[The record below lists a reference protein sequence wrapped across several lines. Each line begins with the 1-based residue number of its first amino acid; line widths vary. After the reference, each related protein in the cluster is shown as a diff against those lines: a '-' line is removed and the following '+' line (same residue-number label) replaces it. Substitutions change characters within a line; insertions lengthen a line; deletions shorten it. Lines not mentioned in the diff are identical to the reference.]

1 MFFFL
6 LSLFF
11 WGKNINN
18 SCERNKIMLCLKYTK
33 ILGIKGEMIM
43 DNKFLFIDNLHVKA
57 GDKEILKGLNL
68 EVNKGEVH
76 VIMGPNGAGKS
87 TLANVLM
94 GNPKYEI
101 TEGEIIFQG
110 TCINDLK
117 TNERAKLGLF
127 MSFQHP
133 EEIPGV
139 TVENFLRAA
148 KMAIEDKPIKLMEFK
163 KALRG
168 KMDLLGMK
176 EEYASRYLNEG
187 FSGGEKKKSEILQL
201 LILNPKLA
209 ILDETDSGLDVDA
222 VKIVAKGVEQYK
234 NDENSIIIITHH
246 RNILDYLKP
255 DYVHFLIDGKIV
267 KSGDENLI
275 EIVEKEGFTALKN

>member
-1 MFFFL
+1 
-6 LSLFF
+6 
-11 WGKNINN
+11 
-18 SCERNKIMLCLKYTK
+18 
-33 ILGIKGEMIM
+33 M
-43 DNKFLFIDNLHVKA
+43 DSKFLSIKNLHVKT
-57 GDKEILKGLNL
+57 GEKEILKGLNL
-68 EVNKGEVH
+68 EVNKGEIH

-101 TEGEIIFQG
+101 TEGEISFLG
-110 TCINDLK
+110 NRLNDLK
-117 TNERAKLGLF
+117 VNERAKLGIF
-127 MSFQHP
+127 MSFQYP

-139 TVENFLRAA
+139 TVENFLRSA
-148 KMAIEDKPIKLMEFK
+148 KMAVEDKPIKLMQFK
-163 KALRG
+163 KVLKE
-168 KMDLLGMK
+168 KMELLNMK

-234 NDENSIIIITHH
+234 TEENAIIIITHH

-267 KSGDENLI
+267 KSGDESLI
-275 EIVEKEGFTALKN
+275 EIVERDGFTALKN